1 MSEDGQAPRKR
12 LSLKS
17 RRANKKAKLE
27 DTDKNTSSKPSS
39 STSRSNGN
47 SIMSAFARQKTP
59 NFASCPVCDK
69 SLPIS
74 WMNSHLDNGCLQGV
88 DPEYNC
94 RETALQSNAAS
105 KCPDPAFKNDM
116 KCVDAALEDKKEFK
130 DSFECDMQEGSLASS
145 SKHSEESTSKSTR
158 DRSHQPMGSTSP
170 YFKKNNPPPRPSIDE
185 EKLASMS
192 KKISKLSRK
201 FKADRPAQSRRRNKV
216 TKPVVK
222 EEMPNVDQHQEIQ
235 DLDTNSVKKESVK
248 PNAKIKHHK
257 VVPLPNMGA
266 KFLYLDVKELLPN
279 FDDDIAQELAL
290 FQLSQTSNT
299 DSTDT
304 TAATPSD
311 DNSIKEDVLPD
322 VIPELS
328 REDSGTSHVDEDMSS
343 MDSSSFDGYK
353 SQPSVTE
360 EDSSSQSRGFLEDS
374 ADSSKGESVDDSSK
388 DGKPRVPYYLQNF
401 NTVLTSVFENEDDR
415 SLFNEEDMKYIE
427 TFNRMDEA
435 AQKLYVRLF
444 QRKLAWHRQGKLQY
458 PEIAEDLGP
467 VCQVLVREGYLQNE
481 RDLTDVTDV
490 LQHLPAPDLK
500 TLAKSLHIPTT
511 SLPRAQLV
519 QSILNH
525 GKVQRTIFGDGS
537 AMILRRARK
546 LLGGCVRL
554 TTAPRAVF
562 TRVLL
567 LFNLSSAA
575 EEEDKGSG
583 GQQQLQ
589 TILMVKMGRVTYP
602 DFTINRPTKIFN
614 CREDLLRYEQAM
626 QFENDIT
633 VAMETNKFQLAH
645 QLYLSAT
652 EVFSTFQQDPEIA
665 RYDAGLPSFLRCFTA
680 SWVYTGIL
688 SRGVEVYEKLR
699 QYREAV
705 DLLNSLLSDSLYCA
719 DSHGRWYDRLAL
731 NLESHLKRPEE
742 ALQAIL
748 RGLADPE
755 VRSGHRLALMIRAHR
770 LCDSNNN
777 PKLRTRKAELP
788 PIPLRDL
795 PKVTITGRVF
805 PVNQPGYKNVFIT
818 TDSYTEDSQDV
829 TICSVEELSLAH
841 YRGQGYEEG
850 IHGEGGTYW
859 TLCLL
864 LLWDVVFMEGVAD
877 VFRSPYQSCPLDRY
891 SDNFYPSRKA
901 AIDGRLEDI
910 RQADIQTLQSWVSDS
925 WSRHDG
931 QACAG
936 LNWDRFT
943 SVEHAQG
950 LVACMGGQ
958 FLAAVFARLLRD
970 ARHCRSGLPD
980 LTVWSN
986 VSRKFKVVEVK
997 GPGDRLSQK
1006 QMLWLDYF
1014 LSLGAQAEVCHVV
1027 ATGAKKLK
1035 KSSI

>member
-17 RRANKKAKLE
+17 RKANKKAKLD
-27 DTDKNTSSKPSS
+27 DTDKKTMSHRPSS
-39 STSRSNGN
+39 STSSSSRN
-47 SIMSAFARQKTP
+47 SIMSAFARQKAPT
-59 NFASCPVCDK
+59 FASCPVCNK
-69 SLPIS
+69 RLPIS
-74 WMNSHLDNGCLQGV
+74 WMNSHLDNGCLQSV
-88 DPEYNC
+88 DSENVCKQMVP
-94 RETALQSNAAS
+94 QGNATN
-105 KCPDPAFKNDM
+105 PATKYVDAVFKND
-116 KCVDAALEDKKEFK
+116 KVNDCDIFED
-130 DSFECDMQEGSLASS
+130 DMQVESLASPS
-145 SKHSEESTSKSTR
+145 RPSEENVCKSATKR
-158 DRSHQPMGSTSP
+158 KHQPMGSTSP
-170 YFKKNNPPPRPSIDE
+170 YFKKTTPPPRPSIDG

-201 FKADRPAQSRRRNKV
+201 LKADRPAQSRYKNKR
-216 TKPVVK
+216 TKPVEK
-222 EEMPNVDQHQEIQ
+222 EEMTNVDQHQETQ
-235 DLDTNSVKKESVK
+235 ESHTCTNSVSVLKKSVK
-248 PNAKIKHHK
+248 TTNTRDCK
-257 VVPLPNMGA
+257 VVSLPNMGA
-266 KFLYLDVKELLPN
+266 NFLYLDVKELLPN
-279 FDDDIAQELAL
+279 FDDVIAQELAL
-290 FQLSQTSNT
+290 FQMSQTSNA
-299 DSTDT
+299 DERDIN
-304 TAATPSD
+304 AGLPSD
-311 DNSIKEDVLPD
+311 NIVKEDVLPD
-322 VIPELS
+322 VTSELS
-328 REDSGTSHVDEDMSS
+328 REGGATSHLHEDMSS
-343 MDSSSFDGYK
+343 MDSSSFDDFK
-353 SQPSVTE
+353 SQSSVP
-360 EDSSSQSRGFLEDS
+360 SSQSQGFVEDTI
-374 ADSSKGESVDDSSK
+374 DSSKGESVDDSGRE
-388 DGKPRVPYYLQNF
+388 DKPRIPYYLQNF
-401 NTVLTSVFENEDDR
+401 NTILTSVLANEDDK
-415 SLFNEEDMKYIE
+415 SLFNEEDKKCIKA
-427 TFNRMDEA
+427 FNGLEEG

-444 QRKLAWHRQGKLQY
+444 QRKLTWHRQGKLQY
-458 PEIAEDLGP
+458 PEIAEDLSP
-467 VCQVLVREGYLQNE
+467 VCNMLVKEGFLQNE
-481 RDLTDVTDV
+481 RDLTDVTEV
-490 LQHLPAPDLK
+490 LQHLSAPDLK

-511 SLPRAQLV
+511 SLPRAQLI

-537 AMILRRARK
+537 AMILKRARK

-554 TTAPRAVF
+554 TKDPRAVF

-567 LFNLSSAA
+567 LFNLSSSA
-575 EEEDKGSG
+575 EEEEKGSG

-589 TILMVKMGRVTYP
+589 TILMVKMGKVTYP
-602 DFTINRPTKIFN
+602 DIPINRPTKIFHS
-614 CREDLLRYEQAM
+614 REDLLRYEQAM
-626 QFENDIT
+626 QFENDIM
-633 VAMETNKFQLAH
+633 VAMETNKFHLAH
-645 QLYLSAT
+645 QLYLSAA
-652 EVFSTFQQDPEIA
+652 EVFSSIQQEPEIA
-665 RYDAGLPSFLRCFTA
+665 RYDASLPSFLRCFTA

-705 DLLNSLLSDSLYCA
+705 DLLNSLLSDNLYCS

-731 NLESHLKRPEE
+731 NLESHLKQPEE

-748 RGLADPE
+748 RGLADPQ

-777 PKLRTRKAELP
+777 PKLRARKADVP

-795 PKVTITGRVF
+795 PKVTITGRVY

-850 IHGEGGTYW
+850 IHGEGSTYW

-891 SDNFYPSRKA
+891 ADSFYTSRKA
-901 AIDGRLEDI
+901 AIDSRLEEI
-910 RQADIQTLQSWVSDS
+910 RQADTQTLQDWVSSS
-925 WSRHDG
+925 WSSHDG

-958 FLAAVFARLLRD
+958 FLAGVCARLLRD

-980 LTVWSN
+980 LTVWST

-1027 ATGAKKLK
+1027 ATGAKKLQ
-1035 KSSI
+1035 KSST